1 MSGKARIYGDEY
13 KSSESESDE
22 ETYKMSKTNDPGF
35 DDEHFLKRFES
46 LMSKKKEKKKNID
59 SKLDKT
65 IFDIESFKKEE
76 EEKKKENEWKIW
88 LMKMNAHL
96 EESKLLNK
104 I

>member
-22 ETYKMSKTNDPGF
+22 ETYKTNDPGI
-35 DDEHFLKRFES
+35 DEEYFLKRFDS
-46 LMSKKKEKKKNID
+46 LMSKKEKEKKNID

-76 EEKKKENEWKIW
+76 EKKKKENDWKLW

-96 EESKLLNK
+96 EDSILLNK